1 MTKYFCSL
9 KKKKKKKGRKKKQGL
24 KKIEVHFVNRWRELD
39 KWAFWGVGV
48 LLQTKVGAE
57 IFYYTHFKAQNKIS
71 FFFTIPRTYSMFT
84 HRWRGW

>member
-48 LLQTKVGAE
+48 LLRTKVGAE
-57 IFYYTHFKAQNKIS
+57 NFYYTHFKVQNKIS
-71 FFFTIPRTYSMFT
+71 FLNQKIFLFPTDV
-84 HRWRGW
+84 WRRSTT